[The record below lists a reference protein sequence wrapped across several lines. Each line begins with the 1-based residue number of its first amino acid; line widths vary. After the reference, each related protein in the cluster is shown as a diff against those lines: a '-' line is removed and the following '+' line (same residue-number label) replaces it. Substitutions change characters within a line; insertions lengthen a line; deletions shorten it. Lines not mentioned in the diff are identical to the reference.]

1 MDSIGGCQCSLDGS
15 WSKAEACRD
24 GLMVSAAIP
33 ALMGVCSGL
42 MEQDTFMTDDTVNH
56 QGISCDPKR
65 NYKHYLKE
73 FKEET
78 GVSITEQGSTVTKAT
93 ESRGQR

>member
-1 MDSIGGCQCSLDGS
+1 MRDKFMTKYS
-15 WSKAEACRD
+15 AEFKE
-24 GLMVSAAIP
+24 AAVRKMT
-33 ALMGVCSGL
+33 ATLLGSGL

-93 ESRGQR
+93 KSRGQR